1 MERIEDGAAFD
12 QRRLLHKPPC
22 SNLDSIQH
30 HGRKG
35 LLRGNASPMAIS
47 ETRKTKAQSSIGGSR
62 RERMTADEKAVCQLF
77 KLNTTFVTV
86 GTIVCDN
93 CHDSP

>member
-35 LLRGNASPMAIS
+35 LGNIRNEENKGSVLN
-47 ETRKTKAQSSIGGSR
+47 RWLAQGEDDG
-62 RERMTADEKAVCQLF
+62 
-77 KLNTTFVTV
+77 
-86 GTIVCDN
+86 
-93 CHDSP
+93 

>member
-1 MERIEDGAAFD
+1 MNGY
-12 QRRLLHKPPC
+12 
-22 SNLDSIQH
+22 
-30 HGRKG
+30 
-35 LLRGNASPMAIS
+35 AIS

>member
-22 SNLDSIQH
+22 SNQDSTQH

-35 LLRGNASPMAIS
+35 LLRGKASPMAIS

-62 RERMTADEKAVCQLF
+62 RDRMTAAEKAVCQLF

>member
-22 SNLDSIQH
+22 SNLDRPPTPWPQ
-30 HGRKG
+30 GAFA
-35 LLRGNASPMAIS
+35 GNASPMAIS

-62 RERMTADEKAVCQLF
+62 RERMTAAEKAVCQLF